1 MCCIRVANLTQSFP
15 LLDVSI
21 YFLLQL
27 KTYQCHCLQKTL
39 SGKGTVATLGLDGR
53 LCVWKVAGS
62 DPALD
67 WEELHQ
73 DAHKAVPKADI
84 GAFNGSDVADQVTHP
99 AIQADGSWL
108 AIPGRSDIQ
117 LRHST
122 ERYKK
127 ERFLCSKASAAA
139 DSEGDDNIRGH
150 SDVTVCLAFS
160 PDGNY
165 LLSSGRDGR
174 VVVWKI
180 AKAAPSAD
188 SQKVGDDDDATCGEF
203 VCELPRTS
211 IAASIEATSSTV
223 VTSMIWSTSGAV
235 RIARSDGSVTVVS
248 DIDGFIQSTKK
259 TAQGASTS
267 KDATVEAAAAD
278 GNKSR
283 IAKKSDSVEADSDDD
298 VDFGDDAAASSKAN
312 DDDGKA
318 KSSKNS
324 NRFVD
329 DEADEDDDDGEDI
342 TKDDDANSATEK
354 DQPPADE
361 VGGAGGLDDFVVDD
375 DAADGFPMDDD
386 DDDDGRDG
394 GGNLQP
400 LSGRRGAAYDAPE
413 MQPAFAPS
421 STPLSA
427 STTRILC
434 WNHIGTLTIRDD
446 GPNNTV
452 DINFVDGAFR
462 RPVSFTDN
470 LNFIVG
476 SLGEDGGIFASD
488 VDDDEFDGA
497 DDMDDMVDGLNMSD
511 ATKRILKRSNRRKK
525 KGGSEDAPKGSSIY
539 FHRFETFG
547 PIKDKDWVLTLPDG
561 EMALGCACGE
571 GWAAVATSRRFLRL
585 YSSGGNQGPVTW
597 LKGDLITMVGRG
609 RFLAVFYH
617 ENTPM
622 PDGTQRIGYQLLDAA
637 SGNLVS
643 TGSVSAISPGSTMT
657 WAGFSNDYSLMVMD
671 SDGMLSM
678 LASETGINTV
688 GGGWEWSPML
698 DTVGLRKSNDD
709 SFWPVTCMDGKLV
722 CVPLKGG
729 NEHPDAVRRPVT
741 TALGFRLPLARGAL
755 GKFSAL
761 EDLQVRA
768 DLSLKQKKFVNYSIA
783 PDDEELMNE
792 YDAMCAQV
800 DKVTLKLFFDILK
813 AGKVERALDLVERL
827 HLEKSFEI
835 AVKASDRLNFLKLS
849 DRIEAARDARFP
861 PEQFDEE
868 EEEMEDG
875 VDRRYFAQRPLN
887 TDRYEDDR
895 DVDEESV
902 QSSTAITPDVNRRG
916 GVKRNREEFHS
927 DIEEEEEVEEE
938 PEQRPAPS
946 KRKIN
951 PFAKKK
957 MESPGKGQLTSPLR
971 SPSAK
976 PKLSRN
982 STFSAQSRA
991 KTKGQKRI
999 L

>member
-1 MCCIRVANLTQSFP
+1 MVFFCLSVLRATMCCIRGTNLTPIISIFILYLFLSNLPLSFP
-15 LLDVSI
+15 S
-21 YFLLQL
+21 
-27 KTYQCHCLQKTL
+27 KNTP
-39 SGKGTVATLGLDGR
+39 GKDTVATLGLDGR

-122 ERYKK
+122 EDYKK
-127 ERFLCSKASAAA
+127 ERFLCSKASAA
-139 DSEGDDNIRGH
+139 DSDGDDNSIQGH

-174 VVVWKI
+174 IVVWKI
-180 AKAAPSAD
+180 AKEAPSTD
-188 SQKVGDDDDATCGEF
+188 SDDATCGEF

-223 VTSMIWSTSGAV
+223 VTSMTWCTSGAV

-259 TAQGASTS
+259 AAKGASTS
-267 KDATVEAAAAD
+267 KDATVEAAPAV
-278 GNKSR
+278 GSKTR
-283 IAKKSDSVEADSDDD
+283 ITKKSDSDEADSDDD
-298 VDFGDDAAASSKAN
+298 VDFGDDAAAN

-329 DEADEDDDDGEDI
+329 DEADGEDI
-342 TKDDDANSATEK
+342 TKDDDANSAAEK

-361 VGGAGGLDDFVVDD
+361 VGGAGRLDDFVVDD
-375 DAADGFPMDDD
+375 DGADGFPMDDD
-386 DDDDGRDG
+386 DDDARDG

-525 KGGSEDAPKGSSIY
+525 KGGSDDAPKGSSIY

-617 ENTPM
+617 ENIPM

-678 LASETGINTV
+678 LASETCINTV

-768 DLSLKQKKFVNYSIA
+768 DLSLKQKKFVNDSIA

-800 DKVTLKLFFDILK
+800 DKVPLKLFFDILK
-813 AGKVERALDLVERL
+813 AGKVERALDLIERL

-861 PEQFDEE
+861 PEQFEEE
-868 EEEMEDG
+868 EEEMDDG
-875 VDRRYFAQRPLN
+875 VDRRYFAERPLN

-902 QSSTAITPDVNRRG
+902 QSSTAITPDVNRRC

>member
-1 MCCIRVANLTQSFP
+1 MA
-15 LLDVSI
+15 
-21 YFLLQL
+21 
-27 KTYQCHCLQKTL
+27 
-39 SGKGTVATLGLDGR
+39 
-53 LCVWKVAGS
+53 
-62 DPALD
+62 
-67 WEELHQ
+67 
-73 DAHKAVPKADI
+73 
-84 GAFNGSDVADQVTHP
+84 
-99 AIQADGSWL
+99 ADGSWL
-108 AIPGRSDIQ
+108 AIPGRSDVQ
-117 LRHST
+117 LRLAK
-122 ERYKK
+122 EGYKK
-127 ERFLCSKASAAA
+127 ERFLCSKVDDDAAGA
-139 DSEGDDNIRGH
+139 NSGGTIRGH
-150 SDVTVCLAFS
+150 SDVTVCLTPS
-160 PDGNY
+160 PDGRY

-174 VVVWKI
+174 VVVWEV
-180 AKAAPSAD
+180 AD
-188 SQKVGDDDDATCGEF
+188 EEAEEAGGGFVG
-203 VCELPRTS
+203 ELPRTCT
-211 IAASIEATSSTV
+211 AATVEATSSTV
-223 VTSMIWSTSGAV
+223 VTSMTWSGTGTV
-235 RIARSDGSVTVVS
+235 RIARSDGSVTVVA
-248 DIDGFIQSTKK
+248 DVDGFIQSAK
-259 TAQGASTS
+259 AEGAAAKSASEEEAATS
-267 KDATVEAAAAD
+267 QVDATVEAAAD
-278 GNKSR
+278 GGTKSR
-283 IAKKSDSVEADSDDD
+283 ISRKSDSADIDASDDD
-298 VDFGDDAAASSKAN
+298 VDFGGDEAAESSK
-312 DDDGKA
+312 K
-318 KSSKNS
+318 S

-329 DEADEDDDDGEDI
+329 DEADEDDDGEDI
-342 TKDDDANSATEK
+342 TKDDDVNSAAADK
-354 DQPPADE
+354 DQPPADD
-361 VGGAGGLDDFVVDD
+361 VGGAGGGLDDFVVDD
-375 DAADGFPMDDD
+375 DDAADGFPMADDD
-386 DDDDGRDG
+386 GDDGRDG
-394 GGNLQP
+394 DDLQP
-400 LSGRRGAAYDAPE
+400 YSGRRAAAYDVPE

-434 WNHIGTLTIRDD
+434 WNHVGTLTTRDD

-488 VDDDEFDGA
+488 VADDDFDGA

-525 KGGSEDAPKGSSIY
+525 KDGSDDAPKGSSIY

-585 YSSGGNQGPVTW
+585 YSSAGNQGPVTW
-597 LKGDLITMVGRG
+597 LKGDLVTMVGRG

-643 TGSVSAISPGSTMT
+643 TGSVSAISPGSTLT

-678 LASETGINTV
+678 LASETGINTT

-761 EDLQVRA
+761 EDIQVRA
-768 DLSLKQKKFVNYSIA
+768 DLSLKQKKFVNDSIA

-800 DKVTLKLFFDILK
+800 DKVTLKLLFDILK

-835 AVKASDRLNFLKLS
+835 AIKASDRLNFLKLS
-849 DRIEAARDARFP
+849 DRIEATRDARFP
-861 PEQFDEE
+861 PEQFDDE
-868 EEEMEDG
+868 EEEMDDG
-875 VDRRYFAQRPLN
+875 VDRRYFAQRPIN

-927 DIEEEEEVEEE
+927 DIEEEEEEEE
-938 PEQRPAPS
+938 EQPEQRPA

-957 MESPGKGQLTSPLR
+957 MESPGKGQLSSPLR

>member
-1 MCCIRVANLTQSFP
+1 M
-15 LLDVSI
+15 
-21 YFLLQL
+21 
-27 KTYQCHCLQKTL
+27 
-39 SGKGTVATLGLDGR
+39 
-53 LCVWKVAGS
+53 
-62 DPALD
+62 
-67 WEELHQ
+67 
-73 DAHKAVPKADI
+73 
-84 GAFNGSDVADQVTHP
+84 ADQVTHP

-122 ERYKK
+122 EGYKK
-127 ERFLCSKASAAA
+127 ERFLCSKAAA
-139 DSEGDDNIRGH
+139 DDDGDGDSNIQGH

-160 PDGNY
+160 PDGSY

-180 AKAAPSAD
+180 AKEAPSA
-188 SQKVGDDDDATCGEF
+188 GDADADATCGEF
-203 VCELPRTS
+203 VCELPRAS

-223 VTSMIWSTSGAV
+223 VTSMTWSTSGAV
-235 RIARSDGSVTVVS
+235 RIARSDGSVTAVA

-259 TAQGASTS
+259 AAKEFSAS
-267 KDATVEAAAAD
+267 KDTTVEAAAD

-283 IAKKSDSVEADSDDD
+283 ITKKSDSAEVDSDDD
-298 VDFGDDAAASSKAN
+298 VDFGGDAAAPSETN
-312 DDDGKA
+312 DGDGKA
-318 KSSKNS
+318 KSS

-329 DEADEDDDDGEDI
+329 DEADEDDDGEDI
-342 TKDDDANSATEK
+342 TKEDDANSAAEK

-375 DAADGFPMDDD
+375 DGADGFPMADD

-394 GGNLQP
+394 GGDLQP
-400 LSGRRGAAYDAPE
+400 YSGRRGAAYNVPE

-488 VDDDEFDGA
+488 VADDDFDGA

-525 KGGSEDAPKGSSIY
+525 KGGSDDAPKGSSIY

-609 RFLAVFYH
+609 RFLAIFYH

-768 DLSLKQKKFVNYSIA
+768 DLSLKQKKFVNDSIA

-861 PEQFDEE
+861 PEQFEE
-868 EEEMEDG
+868 EEEMDDG

-927 DIEEEEEVEEE
+927 DIEEEEGEAEEE
-938 PEQRPAPS
+938 PEQRPAPT

-957 MESPGKGQLTSPLR
+957 MESPGKGQLSSPLR

>member
-1 MCCIRVANLTQSFP
+1 M
-15 LLDVSI
+15 
-21 YFLLQL
+21 
-27 KTYQCHCLQKTL
+27 
-39 SGKGTVATLGLDGR
+39 ATLGLDGR
-53 LCVWKVAGS
+53 LCVWKVAGT

-73 DAHKAVPKADI
+73 DAHRAVPKADI
-84 GAFNGSDVADQVTHP
+84 GALNGSDVADQVTHP
-99 AIQADGSWL
+99 AIATAGGSGWI
-108 AIPGRSDIQ
+108 AIPGRSDVQ
-117 LRHST
+117 LRHSS
-122 ERYKK
+122 EGYKK
-127 ERFLCSKASAAA
+127 ERFLCSKAQG
-139 DSEGDDNIRGH
+139 DSDSIRGH
-150 SDVTVCLAFS
+150 SDVTVRLTFS
-160 PDGNY
+160 PDGTH

-174 VVVWKI
+174 IVVWKVTRE
-180 AKAAPSAD
+180 APPAS
-188 SQKVGDDDDATCGEF
+188 DDEDATCGEF
-203 VCELPRTS
+203 VCELPRST
-211 IAASIEATSSTV
+211 IAATVEATSATV
-223 VTSMIWSTSGAV
+223 VTSLTWSEDGTI
-235 RIARSDGSVTVVS
+235 RIARSDGSVAVLADIEGVIRSAQKAAAATTEASVS
-248 DIDGFIQSTKK
+248 EE
-259 TAQGASTS
+259 ATS
-267 KDATVEAAAAD
+267 AEEAAAESTEDAGT

-283 IAKKSDSVEADSDDD
+283 ISKKSDSAETDSDDD
-298 VDFGDDAAASSKAN
+298 VDFGG
-312 DDDGKA
+312 DDDKATGA
-318 KSSKNS
+318 KSSNKN

-329 DEADEDDDDGEDI
+329 DEADEDDDDNVEGEDI
-342 TKDDDANSATEK
+342 TKDDDANSAAAEK
-354 DQPPADE
+354 DESPADE
-361 VGGAGGLDDFVVDD
+361 VGAGGLDDFVVDD
-375 DAADGFPMDDD
+375 DAADGFPPADD

-394 GGNLQP
+394 GDLQP
-400 LSGRRGAAYDAPE
+400 YSRRRGAAYDAPE

-462 RPVSFTDN
+462 RPVTFTDN

-488 VDDDEFDGA
+488 VADDDFDGS
-497 DDMDDMVDGLNMSD
+497 DDIDDMVDGLNMSD

-525 KGGSEDAPKGSSIY
+525 KGGSDDAPKGSSIY
-539 FHRFETFG
+539 FQRFETFG

-609 RFLAVFYH
+609 RFLGVFYH
-617 ENTPM
+617 EGTPM

-637 SGNLVS
+637 TGNLVS

-678 LASETGINTV
+678 LASETGINTS

-761 EDLQVRA
+761 EDIQVRA
-768 DLSLKQKKFVNYSIA
+768 NLSLKQKKFVNESIA
-783 PDDEELMNE
+783 PGDEELMDE

-835 AVKASDRLNFLKLS
+835 AIKASDRMSFLKLS
-849 DRIEAARDARFP
+849 DRIEATRDARFP
-861 PEQFDEE
+861 PEQFEE
-868 EEEMEDG
+868 EEEMDDG
-875 VDRRYFAQRPLN
+875 VDRRYFAQRPLS

-902 QSSTAITPDVNRRG
+902 QSSTAITPDASRRG
-916 GVKRNREEFHS
+916 GVKRNREDFHS
-927 DIEEEEEVEEE
+927 DIEEEEEPEE
-938 PEQRPAPS
+938 RPAPT

-951 PFAKKK
+951 PFARKTVA
-957 MESPGKGQLTSPLR
+957 SPVKNQLSSPLR